1 MKNPIVRYLSGNHFI
16 AAIVFLVALWFL
28 FEIRGILIA
37 LFIAY
42 IITAALAPSADFLR
56 KKRVPKALAVLIP
69 YLTTIIMLLAL
80 IIPLIP
86 FFIAQLQS
94 LLTSFPGYLDSAA
107 RIFGVSIEAS
117 QVRGFFEAEF
127 ATIGKNAVSLTTSVF
142 GGLFSILTV
151 LIISLYLLGDH
162 DKIKN
167 DIVMLFPKGR
177 QAKIYKTFSQVEE
190 KLGAWLRGQ
199 VVLSLFIG
207 SITWLA
213 LTVIN
218 LDFALPL
225 ALLAGMLEIIPT
237 MGPIIAAVPAV
248 IVALTVSPTMALIVI
263 GVYMLIQAVEN
274 NILVPRIME
283 KAVGLHPVA
292 VILGVI
298 IGSKLLGVAGALL
311 SIPFISLVVVVYRNL
326 IANEQ

>member
-1 MKNPIVRYLSGNHFI
+1 MISPIVKYFSGNQFFS
-16 AAIVFLVALWFL
+16 AIVFLLFLWFL

-42 IITAALAPSADFLR
+42 IITAALAPFADFLR
-56 KKRVPKALAVLIP
+56 KKRVPKSLAVLIP
-69 YLTTIIMLLAL
+69 YLTTIVLLLAL

-86 FFIAQLQS
+86 FFLAQLQS
-94 LLTSFPGYLDSAA
+94 LFSSFPSYLDSAA
-107 RIFGVSIEAS
+107 RIFGVSVNAS
-117 QVRGFFEAEF
+117 QVRGFFEQELAS
-127 ATIGKNAVSLTTSVF
+127 ISRNAVLLTTSVF
-142 GGLFSILTV
+142 GGLFSVLTV

-162 DKIKN
+162 EKIKD
-167 DIVMLFPKGR
+167 DIVRLFAKQR
-177 QAKIYKTFSQVEE
+177 QAKIYKIFSQVEE

-199 VVLSLFIG
+199 VILSLFIG
-207 SITWLA
+207 FITWIA
-213 LTVIN
+213 LTVID

-248 IVALTVSPTMALIVI
+248 IVALTVSPTTALVVVVI
-263 GVYMLIQAVEN
+263 YMLIQAVEN

-326 IANEQ
+326 TTDV